1 MTIELKNFIA
11 GTWVESKTTFAKT
24 SPFDG
29 SHVATVHEAT
39 EQMVDDAVTAGR
51 AVSIGKR
58 STEWGD
64 LPQGP
69 QARNHR
75 GFCSQTDGSRG

>member
-1 MTIELKNFIA
+1 MTTELKNFIA
-11 GTWVESKTTFAKT
+11 GNWVESKTTFAKT

-29 SHVATVHEAT
+29 SHIATVHEAT

-58 STEWGD
+58 STEWGE
-64 LPQGP
+64 LPQAAG
-69 QARNHR
+69 
-75 GFCSQTDGSRG
+75 SQSSRILQPD